1 MGTPWEQRKL
11 GDFLE
16 ISRIPGSTGLN
27 SRKLTVK
34 LWGKGIVAKKETMR
48 GSENTKYYV
57 RHAGQLMYAKLDFL
71 HGAFGIVPPSLEG
84 YESTLDLPA
93 FDISAIHPH
102 FLLEQLLQ
110 ESFYLGQGNIAD
122 GSRKAK
128 RIHEDIFLNMSIYT
142 TSIQEEQKIADLLK
156 EFDQCIT
163 LHQRKLELLKKKK
176 AGLLQKMFPKPGSN
190 VPELRFPGF
199 TEPWE
204 QRKLGELGFTF
215 SGLSGKS
222 KEDFG
227 HGDAS
232 FITYLNVF
240 SNPIADPSGLE
251 HIEIDPKQH
260 SVKEGDILFTT
271 SSETPDEVGMSSI
284 WPIDKENI
292 YLNSFCFGF
301 RPFEKIDINFYAS
314 LLRSP
319 TIRANIILLAQG
331 VSRYNISKNK
341 VMEILLP
348 LPDCDEQ
355 NKIGMLFAALE
366 NQITL
371 HQRKLDILKEQKKGL
386 LQKMFP
392 KEGENEPELRFP
404 EFR

>member
-1 MGTPWEQRKL
+1 M
-11 GDFLE
+11 E

-163 LHQRKLELLKKKK
+163 LHQRDAE
-176 AGLLQKMFPKPGSN
+176 SD
-190 VPELRFPGF
+190 
-199 TEPWE
+199 
-204 QRKLGELGFTF
+204 TF
-215 SGLSGKS
+215 CIICF
-222 KEDFG
+222 FG
-227 HGDAS
+227 
-232 FITYLNVF
+232 
-240 SNPIADPSGLE
+240 
-251 HIEIDPKQH
+251 
-260 SVKEGDILFTT
+260 
-271 SSETPDEVGMSSI
+271 
-284 WPIDKENI
+284 
-292 YLNSFCFGF
+292 
-301 RPFEKIDINFYAS
+301 
-314 LLRSP
+314 
-319 TIRANIILLAQG
+319 
-331 VSRYNISKNK
+331 
-341 VMEILLP
+341 
-348 LPDCDEQ
+348 
-355 NKIGMLFAALE
+355 
-366 NQITL
+366 
-371 HQRKLDILKEQKKGL
+371 
-386 LQKMFP
+386 
-392 KEGENEPELRFP
+392 
-404 EFR
+404 